1 MLYDTKCQAAKKKHI
16 HKMGVIE
23 MRMLK
28 WISGN
33 TMKDMIQNKEI
44 HLKIGVA
51 SIDEKMS
58 VLWDGLVIFKWEW
71 LM

>member
-1 MLYDTKCQAAKKKHI
+1 
-16 HKMGVIE
+16 

-58 VLWDGLVIFKWEW
+58 VL
-71 LM
+71 